1 MKKRVYQA
9 VTIKK
14 INIEKLLGFTSE
26 KRIVFSV
33 DAAKEDFFGALL
45 TEEKVVLQTIKW
57 RSPDNVKQILDLL
70 EGLKAKRLEVVLE
83 PTGTYGDAFR
93 EQAQKRGFPIYLMS
107 PKRVHDAREI
117 FDGVPSSHD
126 AKAASIIGKLHLDGL
141 SKLWP
146 EKSEKQRQLSA
157 ALSMAD
163 IYHRQYHDN
172 LNRLEAQLA
181 KVWPELPKILPLTSA
196 SLPALLM
203 TYGSPYKAAAN
214 GKTVRAL
221 LKKASNSALPHSK
234 IEKVI
239 ESAANT
245 IGVAMI
251 SEEDEAIRRLAEE
264 IDRNRLALRESRKK
278 VERIMSSADLPDG
291 IREMSAAAGAITTA
305 TLLCKLGEPT
315 SYDSAGAWL
324 KAAGLN
330 LKERSSGMYKGVL
343 KITKRGPGSVR
354 RYLYMMAL
362 RYINSDGV
370 IKRWYAKK
378 VKRDGGKKRK
388 AIVSLMRKLLSGLWR
403 VGRDGVAFD
412 SDKLFDKAKLPA
424 V

>member
-14 INIEKLLGFTSE
+14 VSNEKLLELTLD

-33 DAAKEDFFGALL
+33 DAAKEVFFGALL

-57 RSPDNVKQILDLL
+57 RSPDDVEQMLDLL
-70 EGLKAKRLEVVLE
+70 EGLRAKRLEVVLE

-93 EQAQKRGFPIYLMS
+93 EQAQKRGFLIYLMS
-107 PKRVHDAREI
+107 PKRVYDAREI

-141 SKLWP
+141 SKPWP
-146 EKSEKQRQLSA
+146 EKSEKQRQLAA

-163 IYHRQYHDN
+163 IYYRQYHDN

-181 KVWPELPKILPLTSA
+181 RVWPELPGILPLTSA

-203 TYGSPYKAAAN
+203 SYGGPHKAVADAQN
-214 GKTVRAL
+214 VRDL
-221 LKKASNSALPHSK
+221 LKKASNSALSHSK
-234 IEKVI
+234 LEKVI
-239 ESAANT
+239 AGAANT
-245 IGVAMI
+245 IGAEMI
-251 SEEDEAIRRLAEE
+251 REEEDAIEKLAAE
-264 IDRNRLALRESRKK
+264 IERNRLSLRESRKA
-278 VERIMSSADLPDG
+278 VERIMSSSDLTEG
-291 IREMSAAAGAITTA
+291 IKKMSAAAGAITTA
-305 TLLCKLGEPT
+305 ILLCKLGDPT
-315 SYDSAGAWL
+315 LYDSAGAWL

-362 RYINSDGV
+362 RYIGFDEV
-370 IKRWYAKK
+370 TKRWYAKK

-388 AIVSLMRKLLSGLWR
+388 AIVALMRKLLSGLWR

>member
-14 INIEKLLGFTSE
+14 INIEKLLEFTSS

-33 DAAKEDFFGALL
+33 DAAKEDFYGALL
-45 TEEKVVLQTIKW
+45 NEEKIVLQTIKW
-57 RSPDNVKQILDLL
+57 QSPDNVEQMLDLL

-83 PTGTYGDAFR
+83 PTGTYGDTFR

-107 PKRVHDAREI
+107 PKRVYDAREI

-141 SKLWP
+141 SKTWP
-146 EKSEKQRQLSA
+146 EKSERQRQLAA

-181 KVWPELPKILPLTSA
+181 RVWPELPRILPLTSA

-203 TYGSPYKAAAN
+203 SYGSPR
-214 GKTVRAL
+214 KTVADAQNARDL
-221 LKKASNSALPHSK
+221 LKKTSNSALSHSK
-234 IEKVI
+234 IGKVI

-251 SEEDEAIRRLAEE
+251 LEEEEAIERLAAE
-264 IDRNRLALRESRKK
+264 IERNRVALRESKKK

-291 IREMSAAAGAITTA
+291 IKKMSAAAGAITTA

-315 SYDSAGAWL
+315 LYDSAGAWL

-362 RYINSDGV
+362 RYIGFDEV
-370 IKRWYAKK
+370 TKRWYAKK

-388 AIVSLMRKLLSGLWR
+388 AIVALMRKLLSGLWR

-412 SDKLFDKAKLPA
+412 SDKLFDKARLPA